1 MCVSCLHHL
10 LLHTQLPKPNDRE
23 ERGQLHYATA
33 ASMTRMP
40 HKMSFP
46 EWWFILCVQARKKP
60 VGALWHAD
68 RLPLDGKSKIC
79 SLVANAGGK
88 NKTTKRI
95 QTTKRIP
102 DHHSHLLLSEYQAWW
117 PTSLSGPLPKR
128 PPIPHSWQHRTRKHR
143 PGILLMLGRHK
154 VTMRAAVLK
163 YDTTFQRGEL

>member
-1 MCVSCLHHL
+1 MYPACTTSFYTLSCQSQM
-10 LLHTQLPKPNDRE
+10 TEKEEDSSTMPQLPAWPGCLTRCLSLND
-23 ERGQLHYATA
+23 GSYSAYKQGKNLLVLCDMQTDC
-33 ASMTRMP
+33 
-40 HKMSFP
+40 HKM
-46 EWWFILCVQARKKP
+46 EKA
-60 VGALWHAD
+60 
-68 RLPLDGKSKIC
+68 
-79 SLVANAGGK
+79 LVANAGGK

-128 PPIPHSWQHRTRKHR
+128 PPIPHSWQHRTWKHR